1 MIGEEVTMPASSPER
16 PFRILL
22 SAFAFDP
29 GGTSESALGWRI
41 ASGLAARGHDVTVI
55 FGHLRPGP
63 RDPDNLQ
70 TVDIRCREAG
80 LLRAV
85 HIEGDHIAKLMVR
98 LSGNPGLWWLFYR
111 GYRRWQRQA
120 LRIAR
125 ELHAAQPF
133 DLTHHL
139 NFIGFREPG
148 EIWKLGLPH
157 FWGPVSGSPMVPWA
171 FLVTFS
177 PGQFYRWGGRNLGNW
192 WQIRTSR
199 ICRAA
204 ALASSR
210 IWAVSASDMEVVEKH
225 WKVKA
230 SPLLETGAHI
240 APGSRVRFRH
250 TGEALRIIWSGRFD
264 PIKVLPVVFA
274 ALEQVGDRP
283 WELHILGD
291 GPEKSRWRRAEASH
305 RLSGKVIW
313 HGMLPLAEA
322 LKVMDQGHVFLHSS
336 VKEGTPHVVLE
347 ALAMGLP
354 VICHD
359 ACGMGVAVDERC
371 GIKVPLRDPLTS
383 SNGFSRA
390 IGRFLDDESLVSRL
404 SEGAI
409 RRASELSW
417 DSKIDA
423 FLQAYGKIPHG

>member
-1 MIGEEVTMPASSPER
+1 MIREVTTPSPPRR
-16 PFRILL
+16 PLRILL

-29 GGTSESALGWRI
+29 GGTSESALGWHI

-55 FGHLRPGP
+55 FGHLRQGP
-63 RDPDNLQ
+63 RDPRNLE
-70 TVDIRCREAG
+70 TVHTRCREAG
-80 LLRAV
+80 NLRAV
-85 HIEGDHIAKLMVR
+85 HIEGDRIAKFMVR
-98 LSGNPGLWWLFYR
+98 LSGSPGLWWLFYR

-120 LRIAR
+120 LRTAR
-125 ELHAAQPF
+125 ELQSAQPF

-171 FLVTFS
+171 FLLTFS
-177 PGQFYRWGGRNLGNW
+177 PGQFYRWGGRNIGNW
-192 WQIRTSR
+192 WQVRTSR
-199 ICRAA
+199 LCRTA

-230 SPLLETGAHI
+230 DPLLETGARI
-240 APGSRVRFRH
+240 ASGSKVRSRQPA
-250 TGEALRIIWSGRFD
+250 EALRIIWSGRFD
-264 PIKVLPVVFA
+264 PIKVLPVVFT
-274 ALEQVGDRP
+274 ALERVGDRP

-291 GPEKSRWRRAEASH
+291 GPEKSRWKRAEASH
-305 RLSGKVIW
+305 SLAGKVVW
-313 HGMLPLAEA
+313 HGMLPLDHA

-347 ALAMGLP
+347 ALGMGLP

-359 ACGMGVAVDERC
+359 ACGMGIAVNETC
-371 GIKVPLRDPLTS
+371 GIKVPLVDPLTS
-383 SNGFSRA
+383 SSGFAKA
-390 IGRFLDDESLVSRL
+390 IGQFLDDEGLVSRL

-423 FLQAYGKIPHG
+423 FVNAYGEVLHG